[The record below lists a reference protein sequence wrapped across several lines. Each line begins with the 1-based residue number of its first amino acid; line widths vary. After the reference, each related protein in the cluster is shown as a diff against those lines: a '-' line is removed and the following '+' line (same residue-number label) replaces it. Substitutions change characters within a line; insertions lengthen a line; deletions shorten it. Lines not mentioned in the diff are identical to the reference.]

1 MTGGLYAQSLG
12 FSAFVPECQLEL
24 SNDYL
29 TVLYGRYEAN
39 HDNGI
44 GSLFAP
50 SLYRVHFGHFP
61 LSDLMEQSFPLELNG
76 L

>member
-1 MTGGLYAQSLG
+1 LSIG
-12 FSAFVPECQLEL
+12 FSAFIPEHQLEL

-39 HDNGI
+39 HDNGTV
-44 GSLFAP
+44 SLFAP

>member
-1 MTGGLYAQSLG
+1 
-12 FSAFVPECQLEL
+12 PEHQLEL

-39 HDNGI
+39 HDNGTV
-44 GSLFAP
+44 SLFAP